1 MLPVRPATKI
11 LVDGGDPHET
21 LRVRN
26 LLGFVDGQTT
36 NPTFVA
42 KNPDVQKVI
51 ASGRKLT
58 SEEQKEEY
66 KTIVRKIS
74 PLVGTAGV
82 SIEVF
87 ADFDTSAERMLAQ
100 GGRDVRLDP
109 QCLYQVS
116 LHPRGTPS
124 SEDVSRA
131 GYPGEYA
138 PLCFSQEQAAAVYAA
153 TKGTKEPVYLSPFVG
168 RLDDRGEDGMGRGGE
183 HQEDVS
189 ER

>member
-1 MLPVRPATKI
+1 MIKI
-11 LVDGGDPHET
+11 LVDGGDPDET

-100 GGRDVRLDP
+100 GEEMFAWIPNAYIKYPCIREGLRAAKMSVA
-109 QCLYQVS
+109 
-116 LHPRGTPS
+116 RGIGVNMT
-124 SEDVSRA
+124 
-131 GYPGEYA
+131 
-138 PLCFSQEQAAAVYAA
+138 LCFSQEQAAAVYAA
-153 TKGTKEPVYLSPFVG
+153 TKDTKEPVLCIAICWQAG
-168 RLDDRGEDGMGRGGE
+168 RPWRGWNGRGGE